1 MYSNHLNAI
10 IFILLFSHIK
20 KAQIAV
26 GSSQKKLHSSLKCE
40 SRTHTNRLQQSP
52 SSRLHDGGGRTTS
65 LTRIFLKKS
74 SNICHP
80 FKNKMIYIKNND
92 MIGAIYSILTL
103 KLTLKYYIYKARI
116 KCRINL

>member
-40 SRTHTNRLQQSP
+40 SRTHINRLVVDYMMLGEE
-52 SSRLHDGGGRTTS
+52 LHHWPGY
-65 LTRIFLKKS
+65 LKKNLQTFVTHLRIKWYIYKK
-74 SNICHP
+74 NIV
-80 FKNKMIYIKNND
+80 

-103 KLTLKYYIYKARI
+103 KLTLKYYIYVK
-116 KCRINL
+116 LG

>member
-1 MYSNHLNAI
+1 MYSKHLNAI

-40 SRTHTNRLQQSP
+40 SRTHINRLVVDYMMLGEE
-52 SSRLHDGGGRTTS
+52 LHHWPGY
-65 LTRIFLKKS
+65 LKKNS

-80 FKNKMIYIKNND
+80 FKNKMIYKKNID

-103 KLTLKYYIYKARI
+103 KLTLK
-116 KCRINL
+116 

>member
-40 SRTHTNRLQQSP
+40 SRTHINRLVVDYMMLGEE
-52 SSRLHDGGGRTTS
+52 LHHWPGY
-65 LTRIFLKKS
+65 LKKNLQTFVTHLRIKWYIYKKK
-74 SNICHP
+74 NI
-80 FKNKMIYIKNND
+80 D

-103 KLTLKYYIYKARI
+103 KLTLKYYICVK
-116 KCRINL
+116 LG